1 MNKVQIEQVN
11 QGFYSSEPAEQTKQV
26 PAETNPTDIFKDLGA
41 LRKASVVTVK
51 RRQVFPAI
59 KVIDKPASNL
69 HFRVN
74 PDPEMMLQC
83 TLVVDDEGG
92 GKKFYFI
99 APSLRSHPKVS
110 VRLRN
115 YVLRVICTYPGG
127 LLMLWP
133 VPMLGTGRDFPVWRS
148 YDKAAKMAETEWVS
162 MVWSSDHRDYIIE
175 RAEGE
180 LPEPDYGQRSLTEML
195 MEGFSDCVADN
206 EEHPFMRRVRG
217 LE

>member
-1 MNKVQIEQVN
+1 MNKPPIEQVN
-11 QGFYSSEPAEQTKQV
+11 EGVCSTEPTEQTKHI
-26 PAETNPTDIFKDLGA
+26 PAEPNPTDIFKDLAA

-74 PDPEMMLQC
+74 PDPEMMLEC
-83 TLVVDDEGG
+83 TLVVDNEGG

-99 APSLRSHPKVS
+99 TPSMRSHLKVS
-110 VRLRN
+110 ARLRR
-115 YVLRVICTYPGG
+115 YVLKVICTHPGG

-133 VPMLGTGRDFPVWRS
+133 VPMLGPGRDFPVWRS

-162 MVWSSDHRDYIIE
+162 MVWSQDHRDYIIE
-175 RAEGE
+175 PAEGE

-195 MEGFSDCVADN
+195 MEGFSDCVVDN
-206 EEHPFMRRVRG
+206 DEHPFIRRIRG